1 MLKLRTLITLAGLA
15 LAFAGGNAVAE
26 LKQGRDYDLVNPPQA
41 TEKGNTLGGI
51 KIEVIEFFSYMC
63 PHCDQID
70 PVVSQWQ
77 KTLAKDVVFHRM
89 PVVFRPQWEAPAR
102 LYYTLE
108 AMGEL
113 EKLHPAA
120 FAAIHRENTNLMN
133 DAGVIDWA
141 VKKGLDR
148 KRFSDT
154 FNSFGVMSKIQ
165 GSKQKQGAYGI
176 SGVPSFVVAGKYR
189 NPENV
194 PGGYEGLIKRVDEL
208 IAKARVEQGKK

>member
-1 MLKLRTLITLAGLA
+1 MLKFRSLIAAAGLA
-15 LAFAGGNAVAE
+15 LAFVAGSAYAE

-41 TEKGNTLGGI
+41 TEKG

-63 PHCDQID
+63 PHCDHID

-77 KTLAKDVVFHRM
+77 KTLAKDVVFHRV

-113 EKLHPAA
+113 DKLHTAA
-120 FAAIHRENTNLMN
+120 FAAVHRENTDLMN
-133 DAGVIDWA
+133 EAGVTNWA

-148 KRFSDT
+148 KKFSDT
-154 FNSFGVMSKIQ
+154 FNSFSVSSKTQ

-176 SGVPSFVVAGKYR
+176 SGVPAFVVAGKYR
-189 NPENV
+189 NPENYS
-194 PGGYEGLIKRVDEL
+194 GGYDGLMKLVDEL
-208 IAKARVEQGKK
+208 IVKSRAEQGKK

>member
-1 MLKLRTLITLAGLA
+1 MLKFRSLFAVAGLA
-15 LAFAGGNAVAE
+15 LALVAGGAYAE

-41 TEKGNTLGGI
+41 TEKG

-77 KTLAKDVVFHRM
+77 KTLAKDVVFHRV
-89 PVVFRPQWEAPAR
+89 PVVFRPQWEAPAK

-113 EKLHPAA
+113 DKLHAAA
-120 FAAIHRENTNLMN
+120 FAAIHRENTDLTNE
-133 DAGVIDWA
+133 AGATNWV

-148 KRFSDT
+148 KKFSDT
-154 FNSFGVMSKIQ
+154 FNSFTVSSKTQ

-189 NPENV
+189 SPENFS
-194 PGGYEGLIKRVDEL
+194 GGYDGLMKLVDEL
-208 IAKARVEQGKK
+208 IAKSRAEQGKK

>member
-1 MLKLRTLITLAGLA
+1 MQKFRNLFSFAALA
-15 LAFAGGNAVAE
+15 LALLTGSAYAE
-26 LKQGRDYDLVNPPQA
+26 LQPGRDYELVNPPQP
-41 TEKGNTLGGI
+41 TEKG

-63 PHCDQID
+63 PHCDHID

-77 KTLAKDVVFHRM
+77 KTLAKDVVFHRV

-113 EKLHPAA
+113 DKLHSAA
-120 FAAIHRENTNLMN
+120 FTAIHRENL
-133 DAGVIDWA
+133 DLSSEAGVTKWA
-141 VKKGLDR
+141 VEHGLDR
-148 KRFSDT
+148 KKFSDT
-154 FNSFGVMSKIQ
+154 FNSFAVLSKTQ

-176 SGVPSFVVAGKYR
+176 AGVPSFVVAGKYR

-194 PGGYEGLIKRVDEL
+194 PGGYPGLMKRVDDL
-208 IAKARVEQGKK
+208 IAKSRAEQGRK

>member
-1 MLKLRTLITLAGLA
+1 MQKFRSLIAVAGFA
-15 LAFAGGNAVAE
+15 LAFVAGSACAE
-26 LKQGRDYDLVNPPQA
+26 LQQGRDYELVNPPQP
-41 TEKGNTLGGI
+41 TEKG
-51 KIEVIEFFSYMC
+51 KIEVVEFFSYMC
-63 PHCDQID
+63 PHCDHID

-77 KTLAKDVVFHRM
+77 KTLAKDVVFHRV

-113 EKLHPAA
+113 DKLHLAA
-120 FAAIHRENTNLMN
+120 FTAIHRENADLMN
-133 DAGVIDWA
+133 EAGATNWA

-148 KRFSDT
+148 KKFSDT
-154 FNSFGVMSKIQ
+154 FNSFSVMSKTQ

-176 SGVPSFVVAGKYR
+176 PGVPAFVVAGKYR

-194 PGGYEGLIKRVDEL
+194 PGGYEGLMKRVDEL
-208 IAKARVEQGKK
+208 IAKSRAEQGRK